1 MPMRLTRS
9 ATRPLFG
16 AGACR
21 STRYSTLIRS
31 GPCSCRHSCISRDR
45 PSYSATQSRFRS
57 VSAICVARVAIS
69 SSPFPAPATNV
80 FITTLAALRLRF
92 GHHLPPSV
100 QDWVLR
106 NLLNALSLNVLLAVF
121 NMLPILPL
129 DGGRVLLGLLPR
141 PLASAFARLES
152 YGMPILIGLLFILP
166 LLGEQL
172 GRNLDVLSWM
182 VAAPSNSS
190 SRIPG
195 QGYGGLL
202 IQQQEDNLQH

>member
-1 MPMRLTRS
+1 
-9 ATRPLFG
+9 
-16 AGACR
+16 
-21 STRYSTLIRS
+21 
-31 GPCSCRHSCISRDR
+31 
-45 PSYSATQSRFRS
+45 
-57 VSAICVARVAIS
+57 
-69 SSPFPAPATNV
+69 
-80 FITTLAALRLRF
+80 
-92 GHHLPPSV
+92 V